1 MAPKASPRRMS
12 YLLRIWRAGN
22 GDAPQ
27 WRLSLEDTQTHTLQ
41 GFEDLAGL
49 MAFLEAQLGP
59 YARTPDSSEQND
71 ELSAS

>member
-1 MAPKASPRRMS
+1 MAPNAPPQRLS

-49 MAFLEAQLGP
+49 MTFLEARLGQP
-59 YARTPDSSEQND
+59 TAGQSQRIQDDLAP
-71 ELSAS
+71 